1 MFQMCL
7 KIINYCICT
16 GELNEEI
23 KADVLVVKALQ
34 ELEISF
40 PYMLVEV
47 MSYLQKNCTDKLI
60 EVRLFLNIYTHT
72 EDFSSCDNFEKLI
85 SQLRHKHISIFNI
98 STLQLLCTKYFKE
111 HHDLMKIVQAYEEEK
126 QDFFENTTVLCFQ
139 RAVVSRVEPVLSQGS
154 VMVTI
159 KIPANLKTSEQTLK
173 NIENLAK
180 EGFADCYKSLIHLH
194 IKAGS
199 IIISWVFPE
208 ALSDKLAKETRENA
222 AIFKDAGVEEVTIGG
237 KRVYSAT
244 QKEVG
249 RLQVHVDS

>member
-23 KADVLVVKALQ
+23 KADVLVVKTLQ

-40 PYMLVEV
+40 YCMLVEV

-60 EVRLFLNIYTHT
+60 RARFFLNVYTHT
-72 EDFSSCDNFEKLI
+72 EDFSSCDNFEKLMH
-85 SQLRHKHISIFNI
+85 QLQQKHISIFNI
-98 STLQLLCTKYFKE
+98 SKLQLLCTKYFEE
-111 HHDLMKIVQAYEEEK
+111 HHDLMKIVQAYEKEK
-126 QDFFENTTVLCFQ
+126 QDFFESTTVLCFQ
-139 RAVVSRVEPVLSQGS
+139 RALVSRVEPILSQGS
-154 VMVTI
+154 VIVTI
-159 KIPANLKTSEQTLK
+159 VIPEVIAREQTLK

-180 EGFADCYKSLIHLH
+180 EGFKDCHKSLIHLH

-208 ALSDKLAKETRENA
+208 ALSVKLALETHKNA
-222 AIFKDAGVEEVTIGG
+222 AIFKDAGVVEVTIGG
-237 KRVYSAT
+237 MRVYSAT
-244 QKEVG
+244 QKEV
-249 RLQVHVDS
+249 RQLQVDS